1 MMEKRMRAGG
11 AHPLCCSAVNLF
23 DNPDLAYCDIN
34 GTLLFLD
41 IARDRYFCLR
51 GPDNR
56 KALAYLDQQR
66 LGRSRQPKLGPTNC
80 EISQP
85 LVSSSAI
92 STGHFHIGDIARAL
106 WVQRRVE
113 RQLASRPF
121 HSIIM
126 DLATLLDSRA
136 KEESRSKRTPETTIR
151 AFEYSRLLR
160 TAANRCLPRSIALA
174 LCLASEGMR
183 ANVVLGVKRG
193 PFGAHCW
200 VQHRT
205 EVLNDSVEEVLR
217 YRPILVI

>member
-1 MMEKRMRAGG
+1 MRAAG
-11 AHPLCCSAVNLF
+11 AHPLRSATVNLF

-41 IARDRYFCLR
+41 IARDRYFCLPE
-51 GPDNR
+51 PDNS
-56 KALAYLDQQR
+56 KALAYLDQQG
-66 LGRSRQPKLGPTNC
+66 LGRCRQPKICPTSDD
-80 EISQP
+80 ISPP
-85 LVSSSAI
+85 LALSPAI
-92 STGHFHIGDIARAL
+92 STGHFKIADVARAI

-113 RQLASRPF
+113 RQLTSRSF

-126 DLATLLDSRA
+126 GLATLLDCRAGQGCRSRRA
-136 KEESRSKRTPETTIR
+136 PERTIR

-174 LCLASEGMR
+174 VCLASDGMR
-183 ANVVLGVKRG
+183 ANVVLGVKQG